1 MPFHS
6 SPDADP
12 INASAFGIFHVT
24 LLTSSLSM
32 FVRPSRGI
40 HDPTDRLVRVG
51 MVAARSSL
59 VKVRAVRGIVRPA
72 REVLIVLEET
82 PNSPMAVTFWSE
94 LPLPDDI
101 GVGQKLRG
109 SAV

>member
-51 MVAARSSL
+51 MVAARFASEGTGRSRDRPTCAGGTHRAGGDPQQPDGCDLL
-59 VKVRAVRGIVRPA
+59 V
-72 REVLIVLEET
+72 
-82 PNSPMAVTFWSE
+82 E

>member
-1 MPFHS
+1 M
-6 SPDADP
+6 
-12 INASAFGIFHVT
+12 T
-24 LLTSSLSM
+24 LLTGS
-32 FVRPSRGI
+32 FVLAWLPPG
-40 HDPTDRLVRVG
+40 
-51 MVAARSSL
+51 SL